1 MVAVV
6 RRAREGAWLPVLPAL
21 VSWTLLFG
29 YQWAFAL
36 AYKGHQHTVFAYYS
50 GVLGDGLLIPGVN
63 VAGFLVL
70 RALTPGIPSS
80 IASERPRTI
89 MASVTARSLWQ

>member
-6 RRAREGAWLPVLPAL
+6 RRTREGAWLPVLPAL

-29 YQWAFAL
+29 HQWVFAL

-50 GVLGDGLLIPGVN
+50 GVLGDGLLIPAVN
-63 VAGFLVL
+63 VAGFFVL
-70 RALTPGIPSS
+70 RALTPGIPWRRLPLGAAAAVGRVGAETQ
-80 IASERPRTI
+80 I
-89 MASVTARSLWQ
+89 